1 MNTFLLLLDTIFF
14 QIFQVHCLALLNKFK
29 FVCFYYNTFIPP
41 KTSPLE
47 TQSVSGGRL
56 LELPF
61 MFCSGVRW
69 SFSFWLNVFVW
80 VVTLWLWIIAPSHVL
95 PKNIVFHTVQMLF
108 LVLDS
113 NAQLPDYS
121 GKFFRLLH
129 MFGSICS
136 PIAFNFSFL
145 SISPLAFLL
154 QFSFEIL
161 IFLVFLNA

>member
-1 MNTFLLLLDTIFF
+1 
-14 QIFQVHCLALLNKFK
+14 
-29 FVCFYYNTFIPP
+29 P

-80 VVTLWLWIIAPSHVL
+80 VVTLWLWIIAPVTFC
-95 PKNIVFHTVQMLF
+95 PKTLFFILCKCYSLF
-108 LVLDS
+108 LTVTLNFQIIAVS
-113 NAQLPDYS
+113 
-121 GKFFRLLH
+121 FFG
-129 MFGSICS
+129 FFICS
-136 PIAFNFSFL
+136 VNLFAYRLQFLISFNQS
-145 SISPLAFLL
+145 LAFLL
-154 QFSFEIL
+154 QFSFDIL